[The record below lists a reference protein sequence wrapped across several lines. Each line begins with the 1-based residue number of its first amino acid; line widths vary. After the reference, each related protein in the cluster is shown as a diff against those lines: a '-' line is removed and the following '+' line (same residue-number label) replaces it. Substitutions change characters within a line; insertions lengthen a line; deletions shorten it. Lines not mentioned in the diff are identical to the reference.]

1 MRQDRLRSSAIG
13 AFGLAVSLA
22 LLAWPACGGSNK
34 GSEVT
39 ISPTPGQS
47 PAAAASGPA
56 ASTAAGE
63 TASGASGFR
72 IISATPFT
80 NKNGLYFVGEVS
92 NESGADAAFVSV
104 RLTLMDGGGNVL
116 ATGKDGLEALTLLP
130 AGRRMPF
137 KMSMSAAPAQWADQ
151 QFTVLHDPPSDA
163 AREENYTDFELSDVS
178 VQANAGASGV
188 LVQGLIKNT
197 GAKPASRSR
206 LVFVGRDAAGDVVAA
221 WAANGPAALGAGAS
235 DTFAFPVLDVA
246 VAPATYQV
254 LVRAT
259 A

>member
-1 MRQDRLRSSAIG
+1 MRKDRLRSSAIG

-22 LLAWPACGGSNK
+22 LLAWPACGGSDK

-163 AREENYTDFELSDVS
+163 AREENYTDFELADVS
-178 VQANAGASGV
+178 V
-188 LVQGLIKNT
+188 
-197 GAKPASRSR
+197 P
-206 LVFVGRDAAGDVVAA
+206 
-221 WAANGPAALGAGAS
+221 
-235 DTFAFPVLDVA
+235 
-246 VAPATYQV
+246 
-254 LVRAT
+254 
-259 A
+259 